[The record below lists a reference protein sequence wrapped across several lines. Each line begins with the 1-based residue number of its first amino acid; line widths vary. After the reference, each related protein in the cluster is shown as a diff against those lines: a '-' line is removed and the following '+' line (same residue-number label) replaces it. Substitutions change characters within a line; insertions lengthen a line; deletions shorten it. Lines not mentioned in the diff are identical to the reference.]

1 MTDQS
6 IKADYKN
13 GDSEDEVLKSKHHPK
28 LNLKHSGF
36 KHQNIYRF
44 FHASGPNIY
53 TREPH
58 ICTYSYSLW
67 HLKS

>member
-6 IKADYKN
+6 IKADYET
-13 GDSEDEVLKSKHHPK
+13 GDAEDEVLKSKHHPK

-53 TREPH
+53 TMSHTYPRIH
-58 ICTYSYSLW
+58 IHSGT
-67 HLKS
+67 